1 MTFNLISRSSFGTL
15 CWQECKG
22 ESLEVEIER
31 QTVKG
36 GRPPST
42 QQWPGARNCVHH
54 VRKWR
59 RFEEDLIGGCRRG
72 RRGHH
77 GAARRGGGGSILA
90 RHRTSEGVDGAN
102 RYCATPI
109 LVPNRNRNLRHGS
122 EAVSQLCNSW
132 IIYSV
137 YFSSSSTAPRT
148 RSPSSSSR
156 PVSVY
161 SPSSALPIIDPKG
174 RLNTP
179 FQTCVSLPVAWSS
192 ARPSAVTVSSSANL
206 YIFPLA

>member
-72 RRGHH
+72 RRVHGDH

-109 LVPNRNRNLRHGS
+109 LVIVIVICGTAAWRSRNCAIRGLSTPFIFPAPPLHRAPALLPPPPALSPFTPLR
-122 EAVSQLCNSW
+122 
-132 IIYSV
+132 
-137 YFSSSSTAPRT
+137 PRF
-148 RSPSSSSR
+148 PSSIR
-156 PVSVY
+156 K
-161 SPSSALPIIDPKG
+161 AG
-174 RLNTP
+174 
-179 FQTCVSLPVAWSS
+179 
-192 ARPSAVTVSSSANL
+192 
-206 YIFPLA
+206 

>member
-1 MTFNLISRSSFGTL
+1 MTFNFTSRSSSGTL

-42 QQWPGARNCVHH
+42 QQWPGARNCVYH

-72 RRGHH
+72 RRVHGDH

-122 EAVSQLCNSW
+122 VAVSQLCNSW
-132 IIYSV
+132 IIYSFQLLHCTAHPLSFLLLPPCLRLLPFV
-137 YFSSSSTAPRT
+137 RASHHRSERPAEYSISNLCFSAGRVVV
-148 RSPSSSSR
+148 R
-156 PVSVY
+156 P
-161 SPSSALPIIDPKG
+161 PG
-174 RLNTP
+174 RP
-179 FQTCVSLPVAWSS
+179 Q
-192 ARPSAVTVSSSANL
+192 
-206 YIFPLA
+206 